1 MKLDYNLIIEG
12 FRENLKLEMERK
24 EEIKKR
30 KKEEYEN
37 RINFVLWMLVVGFV
51 LLFLLL

>member
-24 EEIKKR
+24 EEMKKR
-30 KKEEYEN
+30 KKEEFEN
-37 RINFVLWMLVVGFV
+37 RINFVLWMMFVGFI

>member
-1 MKLDYNLIIEG
+1 MKLDYDMIIEG

-24 EEIKKR
+24 EEMKKR
-30 KKEEYEN
+30 KKDEWEY
-37 RINFVLWMLVVGFV
+37 RINFVLWMMIVGFI